1 MDELLCR
8 KTILL
13 QRPWPSSWIR
23 TNYKWHRLSR
33 CQLSSL
39 AFLQRF
45 LAVAWSPLDN
55 SPQCL
60 LTTCNRRHLLDP
72 HLPFWPVASS
82 PRSYAVCVRLG
93 TQYSAISVVL
103 FNIIGHITLIKSW
116 CEQPLLGWN
125 KAWKYKTISE
135 SKTNVEQVNN
145 VLYRKKCTIRRNVA
159 VVQETKET
167 VSARKTSYT
176 HNSKDRS
183 RLR

>member
-1 MDELLCR
+1 MLHFSHETRLYTPTTWTAGRVKKKGGNLSSRPNRWDLNLQPLGPEPNNQISQPPHGAGLVVKVVWGCNGGFMDELLCR

-13 QRPWPSSWIR
+13 QCPWPSSWIR

-45 LAVAWSPLDN
+45 LAVAWPPLDN

-82 PRSYAVCVRLG
+82 PRSYAVCERLG
-93 TQYSAISVVL
+93 HYIQPSVL
-103 FNIIGHITLIKSW
+103 SYLTL
-116 CEQPLLGWN
+116 
-125 KAWKYKTISE
+125 
-135 SKTNVEQVNN
+135 
-145 VLYRKKCTIRRNVA
+145 
-159 VVQETKET
+159 
-167 VSARKTSYT
+167 
-176 HNSKDRS
+176 
-183 RLR
+183 